1 VIPGRLGAVGILP
14 RGTHGEPFSETQTV
28 DRVARRRCLS
38 ALHAKLSVP
47 TSVACILLKEE
58 GPRLKRTLLSL
69 TVLLSAA
76 SAQSG
81 AAPDTWGVFDVD
93 RGYEWVAA
101 SRALTL
107 EGLVETTGVHERL
120 RRGLEW
126 QLRGSSV
133 DHGLKDGE
141 IAATD
146 EWCASPTPVSR
157 GSFVQTEQD
166 GRFISALL
174 LAEVAVTATL
184 AEATPGFF
192 SNGNPGVL
200 FELADVVPLHG
211 RSALPAFALVPADR
225 LVIRGRVFC
234 SVTPSEGVEVNPEI
248 ANRVVLLGEWGD
260 HGAVRIGTSPSRL
273 GHLALV
279 RDDRETLQWDFFPRF
294 TNPPASLS
302 QLYRRVG
309 EAATGGLLDVT
320 GHLALQEYG
329 SPERVEFVERLG
341 RYEANGC
348 RVVEIVDTTDQGW
361 SPARLSCP
369 DKKVPDR

>member
-1 VIPGRLGAVGILP
+1 M
-14 RGTHGEPFSETQTV
+14 
-28 DRVARRRCLS
+28 
-38 ALHAKLSVP
+38 
-47 TSVACILLKEE
+47 
-58 GPRLKRTLLSL
+58 LKRTLLSL

-76 SAQSG
+76 PAQPG
-81 AAPDTWGVFDVD
+81 AVPDTWGVFDVD

-101 SRALTL
+101 SRALTV
-107 EGLVETTGVHERL
+107 EGLVATTGVHDRL

-126 QLRGSSV
+126 QLRGSSA

-141 IAATD
+141 IAATE

-157 GSFVQTEQD
+157 GSFVETEQD

-200 FELADVVPLHG
+200 FALADVVPLHH
-211 RSALPAFALVPADR
+211 RSGAPAFALVPVDR

-234 SVTPSEGVEVNPEI
+234 AVTPSERVEVNPETGS
-248 ANRVVLLGEWGD
+248 RVVLLGEWGD
-260 HGAVRIGTSPSRL
+260 HGAVRIGSSWNRL

-279 RDDRETLQWDFFPRF
+279 TGHQETLQWDFFPRF
-294 TNPPASLS
+294 TTPPVSLS
-302 QLYRRVG
+302 QLRRQV
-309 EAATGGLLDVT
+309 EQAVTGGLLDVT
-320 GHLALQEYG
+320 AGLAVQEYG

-341 RYEANGC
+341 RYESNGC
-348 RVVEIVDTTDQGW
+348 RVAEIVETPDQGW
-361 SPARLSCP
+361 SPVRLACS